1 MPFYESTYIVRPDVS
16 SQQVEALTAA
26 MTELVQA
33 NGGTV
38 AKNEYWGLKSLAYR
52 VKKNRKG
59 HFVMLGLDAPPAA
72 VAELERNLGI
82 NEDVIR
88 YLTVRVEALE
98 QGPSSMMQAKHG
110 RDDRRRD
117 ERDRDRDRDRPRG
130 DGDGAERVGERVGT
144 SE

>member
-33 NGGTV
+33 NGGMV

-110 RDDRRRD
+110 RDDRRG
-117 ERDRDRDRDRPRG
+117 ERDRDRDRPRG
-130 DGDGAERVGERVGT
+130 DGDGTERVAERAGP

>member
-16 SQQVEALTAA
+16 GQQVEALTAA

-98 QGPSSMMQAKHG
+98 QGPSAMMQAKHG

-117 ERDRDRDRDRPRG
+117 ERDRERDRGRF
-130 DGDGAERVGERVGT
+130 DGDGAVREATVE
-144 SE
+144 

>member
-16 SQQVEALTAA
+16 SLQVEALTQT

-59 HFVMLGLDAPPAA
+59 HFVMLGLDAPAAA

-88 YLTVRVEALE
+88 YLTVRVEAME
-98 QGPSSMMQAKHG
+98 EGPSAMMQAKHG
-110 RDDRRRD
+110 RDDRRHDR
-117 ERDRDRDRDRPRG
+117 ERNRG
-130 DGDGAERVGERVGT
+130 RFEAEGAERNGDTE
-144 SE
+144 

>member
-130 DGDGAERVGERVGT
+130 DGDGAERVAERVGT